1 MKKRIFSVAV
11 AAAVAM
17 SLSVSAFAAAG
28 PGNSD
33 AIPGWSDV
41 VGGSVTETS
50 VNVNPDGETVIT
62 TDNDLQVVAPKGAF
76 PDGVTSVTLVA
87 SVGVVKSEHVES
99 ILRSINRLVD
109 TDHALAKVTY
119 GMSLELLDQNR
130 NPIQPVKNLT
140 VSIAQNSNNN
150 LSNTVVYLS
159 DDGTKATSFTLNK
172 DGRLFK
178 FSVPHFSKYY
188 LGISD
193 DNNQE
198 PPVDPDEPDLVI
210 PGGGDNNGGTG
221 ETTTSEETT
230 TTTAPATSDNNGGS
244 NSGDDTTATP
254 SETDSNGTGDSN
266 NGSGDSNNGSTDGT
280 GSDKNQ
286 ATGVVLAVVPA
297 AIAAAA
303 VVISKKRK

>member
-28 PGNSD
+28 PGMSD

-41 VGGSVTETS
+41 VGGSETETS
-50 VNVNPDGETVIT
+50 VNVTPDGETVIT

-87 SVGVVKSEHVES
+87 SVGVVKSEYVES
-99 ILRSINRLVD
+99 IVSGINRLVD

-130 NPIQPVKNLT
+130 NPIQPVKDLT
-140 VSIAQNSNNN
+140 VSIAQNSNNK

-159 DDGTKATSFTLNK
+159 DDGKEATSFTLNK

-188 LGISD
+188 LGILD
-193 DNNQE
+193 DSEQTTTTTTTTTTSGGF
-198 PPVDPDEPDLVI
+198 VDPD
-210 PGGGDNNGGTG
+210 GNNTT
-221 ETTTSEETT
+221 TTTSEETT

-244 NSGDDTTATP
+244 NSGDDTTAA
-254 SETDSNGTGDSN
+254 SSDIDSNGTGDSN

-286 ATGVVLAVVPA
+286 ATGVVLAVIPA

>member
-28 PGNSD
+28 PGMSD

-41 VGGSVTETS
+41 VGGSETETS

-87 SVGVVKSEHVES
+87 SVGVVKSEYVES
-99 ILRSINRLVD
+99 IVRGINGLVD

-130 NPIQPVKNLT
+130 NPIQPVKDLT
-140 VSIAQNSNNN
+140 VSIAQNSNNK

-159 DDGTKATSFTLNK
+159 DDGKEATSFTLNK

-188 LGISD
+188 LGILD
-193 DNNQE
+193 DSEQTTTTTTTTTSGGF
-198 PPVDPDEPDLVI
+198 VDPD
-210 PGGGDNNGGTG
+210 GNNTT
-221 ETTTSEETT
+221 TTTSEETT

-244 NSGDDTTATP
+244 NSGDDTTAA
-254 SETDSNGTGDSN
+254 SSDIDSNGTGDSN

-286 ATGVVLAVVPA
+286 ATGVVLAVIPA

>member
-28 PGNSD
+28 PGMSD

-41 VGGSVTETS
+41 VGGSETETS

-87 SVGVVKSEHVES
+87 SVGVVKSEYVES
-99 ILRSINRLVD
+99 IVRGINRLVD

-130 NPIQPVKNLT
+130 NPIQPVKDLT
-140 VSIAQNSNNN
+140 VSIAQNSNNK

-159 DDGTKATSFTLNK
+159 DDGKEATSFTLNK

-188 LGISD
+188 LGILD
-193 DNNQE
+193 DSGQTTTTTTTTSGGF
-198 PPVDPDEPDLVI
+198 VDPD
-210 PGGGDNNGGTG
+210 GNNTT
-221 ETTTSEETT
+221 TTTSEETT

-244 NSGDDTTATP
+244 NSGDDTTAA
-254 SETDSNGTGDSN
+254 SSDIDSNGTGDSN

-286 ATGVVLAVVPA
+286 ATGVVLAVIPA